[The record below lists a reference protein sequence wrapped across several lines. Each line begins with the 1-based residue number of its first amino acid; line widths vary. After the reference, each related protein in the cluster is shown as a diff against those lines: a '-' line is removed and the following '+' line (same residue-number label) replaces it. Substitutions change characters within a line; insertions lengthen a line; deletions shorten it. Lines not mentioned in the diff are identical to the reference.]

1 MFYWYAPFMEDSE
14 IKNTDNHEGS
24 IVMSKNRK
32 IKPEE
37 KIRIVQECIDGKIS
51 QAQAAEEAGV
61 KKESVRTWI
70 AKYHSEGSLAFLTHE
85 GNRAYSPELKRQAVQ
100 DYLSGGGSLLEISK
114 KYKIRSKTQLE
125 RWIKVYNSGKD
136 FDKHKMSGGSR
147 MKKTR
152 KTTQEERIEIAKDCI
167 ANGNNYGETALK
179 YQVSYQQVYT
189 WVKKFSELGEAGLED
204 RRGQRTAQ
212 QEPRTEE
219 EELRVKIAQL
229 EHELY
234 MTRMERDLLK
244 KLEEIERR
252 DAYRK

>member
-1 MFYWYAPFMEDSE
+1 
-14 IKNTDNHEGS
+14 
-24 IVMSKNRK
+24 MSRK
-32 IKPEE
+32 GKIEAEE
-37 KIRIVQECIDGKIS
+37 KIRIVQECIEGKLS
-51 QAQAAEEAGV
+51 QAQAAEAAGV
-61 KKESVRTWI
+61 KAESVRIWI
-70 AKYHSEGSLAFLTHE
+70 ARYQAEGSLGLSNIE
-85 GNRAYSPELKRQAVQ
+85 GYNRVYSGELKHQAVEE
-100 DYLSGGGSLLEISK
+100 YLSGEGSILEICK
-114 KYKIRSKTQLE
+114 KHEIRSTSIL
-125 RWIKVYNSGKD
+125 RSWIKVYNSGKD
-136 FDKHKMSGGSR
+136 FNKHKMSGGSR

-167 ANGNNYGETALK
+167 ANGKNYGETALK

-252 DAYRK
+252 DAYHK

>member
-1 MFYWYAPFMEDSE
+1 
-14 IKNTDNHEGS
+14 
-24 IVMSKNRK
+24 MSKNRR
-32 IKPEE
+32 IKSEE
-37 KIRIVQECIDGKIS
+37 KIEIAQKCIEGKVSITEVS
-51 QAQAAEEAGV
+51 KQIGV
-61 KKESVRTWI
+61 GRTTVREWV
-70 AKYHSEGSLAFLTHE
+70 AKYQSEGSLGFLNHE
-85 GNRAYSPELKRQAVQ
+85 KNRVYSAKIKAQVVEE
-100 DYLSGGGSLLEISK
+100 YLSGTGSLLELCK
-114 KYKIRSKTQLE
+114 KYQIRSKTQL
-125 RWIKVYNSGKD
+125 RDWIKVYNSGRD
-136 FDKHKMSGGSR
+136 FKHKMSGGSR
-147 MKKTR
+147 MKKSR

-167 ANGNNYGETALK
+167 ANGKNYGETALK

-189 WVKKFSELGEAGLED
+189 WVKKFSELGEVGLED